1 MTRRIVCWLT
11 NDPASLAATK
21 LAIRENE
28 HSANA
33 LQLVVVALR
42 ADIDADWLRAAL
54 EWLAV
59 PVVLLDD
66 PAAAIT
72 EPLAAVDQTGLY
84 RLETD
89 AHVIGVPVEEQGRYD
104 AYMNAYNGFAV
115 YAILADRGLSRAD
128 CVEFVTRAGI
138 AIPEVSPLQVVGRVD
153 VAASVAEHRFVIEA
167 LAAAHVLDTSEDRE
181 EGDVVVGTMNT
192 QKVELYGWGRHVGEH
207 VDATG
212 YVYLVALTDGH
223 SMLNVRTKKGEIHC
237 QRLPVGTVVRLD
249 DYAVHWTEDEK
260 PRACAFLGSYVAP
273 CDAAAIRLLQNAVNT
288 LARGDYYG
296 APRVRDGFRALQP
309 DECLVPDDDWTF
321 CDPMLLADARAQNK
335 HIETCAHCAAPAVRV
350 DAHFPYFTDANKCRA
365 HLSGVSA

>member
-28 HSANA
+28 HDANT
-33 LQLVVVALR
+33 LPLVVVALR
-42 ADIDADWLRAAL
+42 ADIDTDWLRAAM
-54 EWLAV
+54 EWLTV

-115 YAILADRGLSRAD
+115 YANLADRGMSRAD
-128 CVEFVTRAGI
+128 CVEYVTRAGI
-138 AIPEVSPLQVVGRVD
+138 AIPEAKPLQVVGRID
-153 VAASVAEHRFVIEA
+153 VAQSVAGHRFVIEA
-167 LAAAHVLDTSEDRE
+167 LAAAYVADTSEDRI
-181 EGDVVVGTMNT
+181 EGDVVVGTLNT
-192 QKVELYGWGRHVGEH
+192 QQVELYGWGRHVGEH
-207 VDATG
+207 VDTTG
-212 YVYLVALTDGH
+212 FVYLVALTDGF
-223 SMLNVRTKKGEIHC
+223 STLNVRTRKGEIYC

-249 DYAVHWTEDEK
+249 DYEVHWTEDEK
-260 PRACAFLGSYVAP
+260 PRACAFLGSYAAP
-273 CDAAAIRLLQNAVNT
+273 CDAAAVRLLQNAVNT

-296 APRVRDGFRALQP
+296 APRVQQGFRAMQA
-309 DECLVPDDDWTF
+309 DECYVPNADWTF
-321 CDPMLLADARAQNK
+321 CDPMLLADARAQGK
-335 HIETCAHCAAPAVRV
+335 HVETCAHCDTPAVRI
-350 DAHFPYFTDANKCRA
+350 DSKFPYYSDANACAA
-365 HLSGVSA
+365 HLHAQ